1 MDQRTTMHPA
11 ATPRLPMVV
20 PPPGG
25 SDRLASARTI
35 FLPAAI
41 LRVFRLSLSLSLSLP
56 APPARRAHGPRAAS

>member
-11 ATPRLPMVV
+11 ATSRLPMVA

-41 LRVFRLSLSLSLSLP
+41 LRVFRLSLP